1 LDLEE
6 LEFPCNL
13 LCLPKFNKRCR
24 EADIISLDHKRVLV
38 IEYLIDRLFD
48 VFILADEKAFSDS
61 VSIMSTIV

>member
-1 LDLEE
+1 M
-6 LEFPCNL
+6 
-13 LCLPKFNKRCR
+13 
-24 EADIISLDHKRVLV
+24 